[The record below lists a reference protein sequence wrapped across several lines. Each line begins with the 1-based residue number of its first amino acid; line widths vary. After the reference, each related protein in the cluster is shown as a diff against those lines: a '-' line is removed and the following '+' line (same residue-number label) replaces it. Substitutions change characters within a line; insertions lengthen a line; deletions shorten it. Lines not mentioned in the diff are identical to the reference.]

1 MPFAI
6 PEGLAPEVYPLAW
19 LVGSWRGHGTI
30 GYPGVPAVAI
40 EQHVVVDHD
49 GGPYLVYSCV
59 TWTIGEDGQRGPVW
73 SRESG
78 FWRVAPDGAERV
90 QVDGAGPDGARG
102 GAAPPVPVE
111 LLLADP
117 SGHVSV
123 YLGGTAG
130 GRIDLASD
138 LVARTATGAEIAA
151 AARLYGLVDGELMW
165 AWDLAAFGHPLQSY
179 LSARLTRA
187 EV

>member
-19 LVGSWRGHGTI
+19 LVGSWRGAGTL
-30 GYPGVPAVAI
+30 GYPGIPATAI
-40 EQHVVVDHD
+40 EQQVVVDHD
-49 GGPYLVYSCV
+49 GGPYLVHSCV
-59 TWTIGEDGQRGPVW
+59 TWTMGQDGQRGPVW

-78 FWRVAPDGAERV
+78 FWRLEPGGAE
-90 QVDGAGPDGARG
+90 PDGARG
-102 GAAPPVPVE
+102 GAARRVPVE

-123 YLGGTAG
+123 YLGSTAG

-138 LVARTATGAEIAA
+138 LVARTATGAEVAA
-151 AARLYGLVDGELMW
+151 ASRLYGLVDGELMW
-165 AWDLAAFGHPLQSY
+165 AWDLAAFGHPVQSY
-179 LSARLTRA
+179 LSARLTRTEA
-187 EV
+187 